1 MSSKAKVRSFAALLV
16 LAAAFLLAALLGWG
30 IPMEKARAETTTHTV
45 NSAGS
50 LARAMAA
57 AQEGDTVQLT
67 ATIKFD
73 LTDADLVSS
82 IWPGRGPNKHLI
94 LDATDDTLPA
104 QSQTLDLN

>member
-30 IPMEKARAETTTHTV
+30 IPMEKVRAETTHTV

-50 LARAMAA
+50 LAWAMAA

-67 ATIKFD
+67 ATI
-73 LTDADLVSS
+73 
-82 IWPGRGPNKHLI
+82 
-94 LDATDDTLPA
+94 
-104 QSQTLDLN
+104 